1 MCSKT
6 ISPWKGTR
14 APHRAE
20 ELRFL
25 LESSARLRKAVGGLF
40 TPRVAPHSP
49 DTWPGF
55 HLGLHP
61 GSEIDVLQSESDCNV
76 GERAPLKCKPWRDQL
91 CRDDFIPWV
100 TRSPKTTRAGG
111 DKVSPSPLWPGCLS
125 TLAWR
130 WSLFN
135 LGNANIQSA
144 SHTLC
149 PVYVD
154 GWSHNLCHILIIAL

>member
-1 MCSKT
+1 MSHHHTMLAMSTPQLGIIPRGRPHCT
-6 ISPWKGTR
+6 PWYAPPAGSPTRIPGRPSPLETHPHCRQCAVKQFPPGKGTR

-61 GSEIDVLQSESDCNV
+61 GSEIDVLRSESDCNV
-76 GERAPLKCKPWRDQL
+76 GEKAPLKCKP
-91 CRDDFIPWV
+91 
-100 TRSPKTTRAGG
+100 
-111 DKVSPSPLWPGCLS
+111 
-125 TLAWR
+125 
-130 WSLFN
+130 
-135 LGNANIQSA
+135 
-144 SHTLC
+144 
-149 PVYVD
+149 
-154 GWSHNLCHILIIAL
+154 